1 MSIVLK
7 RTNGRDVSK
16 EVGTLNG
23 SNFAILRIVVEGDKR
38 GRVKGRMKR
47 EIGER

>member
-7 RTNGRDVSK
+7 ISNGRGVSK
-16 EVGTLNG
+16 EIGTLNG
-23 SNFAILRIVVEGDKR
+23 SNFAMLRIVVGDKR